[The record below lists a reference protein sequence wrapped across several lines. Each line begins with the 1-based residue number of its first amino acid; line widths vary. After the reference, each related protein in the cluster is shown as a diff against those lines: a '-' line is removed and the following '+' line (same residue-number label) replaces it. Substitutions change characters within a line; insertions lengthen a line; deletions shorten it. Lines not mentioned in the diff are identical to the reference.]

1 VLVIYGEEN
10 NSVLIEKLSLEDIAF
25 ISEKYFLENDLII
38 LSDFLD
44 KIIRILSFREINA
57 LVQIVYNN
65 QNSCKEF
72 LEEML
77 LTDPLSSIIELKLQ
91 RIDI

>member
-1 VLVIYGEEN
+1 MLVIYGEEN